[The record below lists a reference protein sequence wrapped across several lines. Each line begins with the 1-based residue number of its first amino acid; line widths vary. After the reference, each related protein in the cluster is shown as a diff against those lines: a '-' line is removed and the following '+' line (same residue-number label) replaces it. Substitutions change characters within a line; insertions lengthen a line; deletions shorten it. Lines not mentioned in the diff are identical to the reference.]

1 MQDYEQKL
9 NNVAEN
15 KKQLDTQLFKKREQ
29 QELRRKE
36 VQERR
41 QEMRTF

>member
-9 NNVAEN
+9 NSVAEN
-15 KKQLDTQLFKKREQ
+15 KKQLDTQLLKKREQ

>member
-9 NNVAEN
+9 NSVAEN
-15 KKQLDTQLFKKREQ
+15 KKQLDTQLLKKREQ

-36 VQERR
+36 VLERR
-41 QEMRTF
+41 QEMRAF